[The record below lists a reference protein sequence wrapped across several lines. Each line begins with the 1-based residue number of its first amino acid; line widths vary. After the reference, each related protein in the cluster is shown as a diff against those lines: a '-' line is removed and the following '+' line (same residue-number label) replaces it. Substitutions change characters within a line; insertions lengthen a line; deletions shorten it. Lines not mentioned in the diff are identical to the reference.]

1 MANGVNKVILLG
13 NLGKDP
19 EVHNFENGVKK
30 VSFSLA
36 TSETYKN
43 KEGQKV
49 EQTEWHNIVIWR
61 GLAETAE
68 KYLHKGDTIYLEGK
82 LKTHDYEV
90 NGVKRYIT
98 EVFVDTMTMLG
109 SRRDTSA
116 SPMQPVVQE
125 QPTVQEQTVEY
136 NPPIAGPTDD
146 LPF

>member
-36 TSETYKN
+36 TTETFKN
-43 KEGQKV
+43 KEGLKV
-49 EQTEWHNIVIWR
+49 QQTEWHNIVIWR
-61 GLAETAE
+61 NFAEAAE
-68 KYLHKGDTIYLEGK
+68 KYLHKGDTVYIEGK
-82 LKTHDYEV
+82 LKTREYEV
-90 NGVKRYIT
+90 NGVKKYIT
-98 EVFVDTMTMLG
+98 EVLADSMTMVAT
-109 SRRDTSA
+109 RRETSA
-116 SPMQPVVQE
+116 SPVPPVQE

-136 NPPIAGPTDD
+136 NPPIAEPSDD

>member
-36 TSETYKN
+36 TTETFKN

-49 EQTEWHNIVIWR
+49 QQTEWHNIVVWR

-68 KYLHKGDTIYLEGK
+68 KWLHKGDTIYLEGK
-82 LKTHDYEV
+82 LKTRDYEV
-90 NGVKRYIT
+90 NGVKKYIT
-98 EVFVDTMTMLG
+98 EVLVDNMTMVG
-109 SRRDTSA
+109 SRRETSVPP
-116 SPMQPVVQE
+116 S
-125 QPTVQEQTVEY
+125 QPTIQEPQADY
-136 NPPIAGPTDD
+136 APPMAEPSDD

>member
-36 TSETYKN
+36 TTETFKN
-43 KEGQKV
+43 KEGQRV
-49 EQTEWHNIVIWR
+49 QQTEWHNIVVWR

-68 KYLHKGDTIYLEGK
+68 KWLHKGDTIYLEGK
-82 LKTHDYEV
+82 LKTRDYEV
-90 NGVKRYIT
+90 NGVKKYIT
-98 EVFVDTMTMLG
+98 EVLVDNMTMVG
-109 SRRDTSA
+109 SRRETSA
-116 SPMQPVVQE
+116 PPSQGNIQEPQTDYAPPM
-125 QPTVQEQTVEY
+125 VE
-136 NPPIAGPTDD
+136 PADD

>member
-36 TSETYKN
+36 TTETFKN

-49 EQTEWHNIVIWR
+49 QQTEWHNIVVWR

-68 KYLHKGDTIYLEGK
+68 KWLHKGDTIYLEGK
-82 LKTHDYEV
+82 LKTRDYEV
-90 NGVKRYIT
+90 NGVKKYIT
-98 EVFVDTMTMLG
+98 EVLVDNMTMVG
-109 SRRDTSA
+109 SRRETSVPPSQSA
-116 SPMQPVVQE
+116 IQEPQSDYAPPM
-125 QPTVQEQTVEY
+125 VE
-136 NPPIAGPTDD
+136 PTDD